1 MNLEGTRSHDNFY
14 LKEKRSKPKEYF
26 KFIIKKINKNLNKKS
41 VLDIG
46 CATGDFLKYI
56 NSVYPNSKLYGLELN
71 KSLIAKAKKQLPFV
85 NKFYNLNILNAQNI
99 GKFDY
104 IIMSGVHSI
113 FDDLYKPLKVLK
125 KLKNNKNSK
134 IYIFGIWNPYNVDA
148 VVRLKKTSKN
158 NWEQGWNVFSIK
170 TLETKLKKLGL
181 KYKVYKF
188 NLKLKIKKNKH
199 DLFRSWSYHYSSK
212 KNIIINGSGIIHH
225 FMLVE
230 IY

>member
-1 MNLEGTRSHDNFY
+1 M
-14 LKEKRSKPKEYF
+14 
-26 KFIIKKINKNLNKKS
+26 
-41 VLDIG
+41 
-46 CATGDFLKYI
+46 
-56 NSVYPNSKLYGLELN
+56 
-71 KSLIAKAKKQLPFV
+71 
-85 NKFYNLNILNAQNI
+85 
-99 GKFDY
+99 
-104 IIMSGVHSI
+104 
-113 FDDLYKPLKVLK
+113 
-125 KLKNNKNSK
+125 
-134 IYIFGIWNPYNVDA
+134 
-148 VVRLKKTSKN
+148 RLKKTSKN

-199 DLFRSWSYHYSSK
+199 DLFRSWSYHYSPK